1 MVKLIMTWDIQE
13 GREQAYIEFAVG
25 EFSPTLNGLGLQIRE
40 VWYTQAG
47 SGPEMV
53 VTGLMPSRR
62 DAEELLNS
70 SEWRLLRE
78 RLNEF
83 VEDVTVKVVKPH
95 GPFQM

>member
-13 GREQAYIEFAVG
+13 GREQAYIEFAVS
-25 EFSPTLNGLGLQIRE
+25 EFSPALNALGLQLRE

-47 SGPEMV
+47 SGPEMIV
-53 VTGLMPSRR
+53 AGLMPSRR
-62 DAEELLNS
+62 DAQELLQS
-70 SEWRLLRE
+70 GEWERLRE

-83 VEDVTVKVVKPH
+83 VENVTIKVVKPH